1 MHPRLME
8 KNSNHIFEAE
18 LIGLYLLNSSIQE
31 TEKKRYADAML
42 KLNISFSEYEQ
53 LLWNKMLKN
62 KWHMACID
70 AALAVQ
76 EPTNAVRRKLFTMLA
91 ILEASPNYTSYFLSR
106 KYSIFYLFKIGLV
119 GVRAIMRALVGIFI
133 VNTIKRKCN

>member
-1 MHPRLME
+1 ME
-8 KNSNHIFEAE
+8 TNSNHIFEAE
-18 LIGLYLLNSSIQE
+18 QIGLYLLNSSIQE
-31 TEKKRYADAML
+31 TEKKKYADAML

-106 KYSIFYLFKIGLV
+106 KYSIVYLFKIGLV

>member
-8 KNSNHIFEAE
+8 TNSNHIFEAE
-18 LIGLYLLNSSIQE
+18 QIGLYLLNSSIQE
-31 TEKKRYADAML
+31 TEKKKYADAML

-76 EPTNAVRRKLFTMLA
+76 EPTSAVRRKLFTMLA

-133 VNTIKRKCN
+133 VNTIKRTCN